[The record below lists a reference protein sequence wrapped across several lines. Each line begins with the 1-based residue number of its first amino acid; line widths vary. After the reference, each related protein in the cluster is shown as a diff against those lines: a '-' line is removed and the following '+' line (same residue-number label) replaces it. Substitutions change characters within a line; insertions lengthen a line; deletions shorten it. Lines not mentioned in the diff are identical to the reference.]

1 MLHNNKF
8 LYYCRSDKT
17 LVANTSWTVT
27 VEQDENGN
35 LLLPFPPDLLSQM
48 GWSEG
53 TDLFWIDNENG
64 TFSLKEKKNDEPSKK

>member
-1 MLHNNKF
+1 
-8 LYYCRSDKT
+8 

-27 VEQDENGN
+27 VEQDENGE

-64 TFSLKEKKNDEPSKK
+64 TFSLKEKKKDEPSESQ